1 MIARLKGLV
10 DHVSVDSVIVDVN
23 GVGYLVQASSRT
35 LSSLSVGQPVVLH
48 IETQVREDA
57 ITLFGCVTETELA
70 AFRALI
76 TVQGVGGRVALN
88 ILSVLTP
95 DQVAHAVASG
105 DAASLARANGVG
117 PKLAARIANELRG
130 KMGGVAVAVAVAA
143 GAPLPVTAGARVV
156 EDAVSALAALGFRP
170 MDASRAVSE
179 ALTELGEGAALNDV
193 VRVALKK
200 SAR

>member
-10 DHVSVDSVIVDVN
+10 DSVSADSLVVDVN
-23 GVGYLVQASSRT
+23 GVGYLVQTSTRT
-35 LSSLSVGQPVVLH
+35 LSALAVGQAVALH

-57 ITLFGCVTETELA
+57 ITLFGFAAEGELA
-70 AFRALI
+70 AFRALT

-95 DQVAHAVASG
+95 DQIAHAVAAG

-117 PKLAARIANELRG
+117 PKLAARIANELKG
-130 KMGGVAVAVAVAA
+130 KLGAVALSA
-143 GAPLPVTAGARVV
+143 GAPLPVKAGARVAD
-156 EDAVSALAALGFRP
+156 DAIAALAALGFRP

-179 ALTELGEGAALNDV
+179 ALADLGEGAALNDV

-200 SAR
+200 SAKA

>member
-10 DHVSVDSVIVDVN
+10 DSVSADALIVDVN
-23 GVGYLVQASSRT
+23 GVGYLVQASTRT
-35 LSSLSVGQPVVLH
+35 LSALSVGQPVALH

-57 ITLFGCVTETELA
+57 ITLFGCPTENELA

-95 DQVAHAVASG
+95 DQVAHAVAAG
-105 DAASLARANGVG
+105 DSASLARANGVG
-117 PKLAARIANELRG
+117 PKLAQRIANELKG
-130 KMGGVAVAVAVAA
+130 KIGAVAVAA
-143 GAPLPVTAGARVV
+143 GAPLPVQTGARITD
-156 EDAVSALAALGFRP
+156 DAMAALAALGFKP
-170 MDASRAVSE
+170 MDASRAVAE
-179 ALTELGEGAALNDV
+179 ALAELGEGAVLNDV

>member
-10 DHVSVDSVIVDVN
+10 DSISADALIVDVN
-23 GVGYLVQASSRT
+23 GVGYLVQASTPT
-35 LSSLSVGQPVVLH
+35 LSALSVGQPVVLH

-57 ITLFGCVTETELA
+57 ITLFGCTSESELA

-88 ILSVLTP
+88 ILSVLMP
-95 DQVAHAVASG
+95 DQVAHAVAAG

-117 PKLAARIANELRG
+117 PKLAARIANELKG
-130 KMGGVAVAVAVAA
+130 KMGGVAMGA

-156 EDAVSALAALGFRP
+156 EDAVAALAALGFRP

-179 ALTELGEGAALNDV
+179 ALAELGEGAALNDV

>member
-10 DHVSVDSVIVDVN
+10 DSVSADSVVIDVG
-23 GVGYLVQASSRT
+23 GVGYLVQASTRT
-35 LSSLSVGQPVVLH
+35 LSALSVGQAVAMH

-57 ITLFGCVTETELA
+57 ITLFGCPSESELA

-95 DQVAHAVASG
+95 DQAAHAVAAG

-130 KMGGVAVAVAVAA
+130 KMGGVAVAA
-143 GAPLPVTAGARVV
+143 GAPLPVQAGARVAD
-156 EDAVSALAALGFRP
+156 DAMAALAALGFRP
-170 MDASRAVSE
+170 MDASRAVAE
-179 ALTELGEGAALNDV
+179 ALAELGEGAALNDV

>member
-1 MIARLKGLV
+1 VIARLKGLV
-10 DHVSVDSVIVDVN
+10 DSVSADALIVDVN
-23 GVGYLVQASSRT
+23 GVGYLVQASTRS
-35 LSSLSVGQPVVLH
+35 LSQLSVGQPVALH

-57 ITLFGCVTETELA
+57 ITLFGFASESEIA
-70 AFRALI
+70 AFRALT
-76 TVQGVGGRVALN
+76 TVQGVGGRVGLN

-95 DQVAHAVASG
+95 DQIAHAVAAG

-117 PKLAARIANELRG
+117 PKLAARIANELKG
-130 KMGGVAVAVAVAA
+130 KLGAVALSA
-143 GAPLPVTAGARVV
+143 GAPLPVQAGARIVD
-156 EDAVSALAALGFRP
+156 DAMAALAALGFRP

-179 ALTELGEGAALNDV
+179 ALAELGDAAALNDV

>member
-10 DHVSVDSVIVDVN
+10 DSLSAEALVIDVN
-23 GVGYLVQASSRT
+23 GVGYLVQASTRT
-35 LSSLSVGQPVVLH
+35 LSGLSLGQPLVMH

-95 DQVAHAVASG
+95 DQVAHAVAAG

-117 PKLAARIANELRG
+117 PKLAARIANELKG
-130 KMGGVAVAVAVAA
+130 KLGGVAAA
-143 GAPLPVTAGARVV
+143 AAASGAPIAVPAGSRIAD
-156 EDAVSALAALGFRP
+156 DAIAALSALGFRP
-170 MDASRAVSE
+170 MDASRAVSD
-179 ALTELGEGAALNDV
+179 ALAELGEGAGLNDV

>member
-10 DHVSVDSVIVDVN
+10 DNVSADALIVDVN
-23 GVGYLVQASSRT
+23 GVGYLVQASTRT
-35 LSSLSVGQPVVLH
+35 LSALSVGQPVALH

-57 ITLFGCVTETELA
+57 ITLFGCPTENEQA

-95 DQVAHAVASG
+95 DQVAHAVAAG
-105 DAASLARANGVG
+105 DSASLARANGVG
-117 PKLAARIANELRG
+117 PKLAQRIANELKG
-130 KMGGVAVAVAVAA
+130 KMGAVAVAA
-143 GAPLPVTAGARVV
+143 GAPLPVQTGARITD
-156 EDAVSALAALGFRP
+156 DAMAALAALGFKP
-170 MDASRAVSE
+170 MDASRAVAE
-179 ALTELGEGAALNDV
+179 ALAELGEGAVLNDV

>member
-10 DHVSVDSVIVDVN
+10 DSVSADALVLDVN

-35 LSSLSVGQPVVLH
+35 LAALNIGQTVVMH

-57 ITLFGCVTETELA
+57 ITLFGCVTETERA

-95 DQVAHAVASG
+95 DQVAHAVAAG

-117 PKLAARIANELRG
+117 PKLAARITNELKG
-130 KMGGVAVAVAVAA
+130 KLGGVALSA
-143 GAPLPVTAGARVV
+143 GAPIAVQAGNRLL
-156 EDAVSALAALGFRP
+156 EDAMAALAALGFRP
-170 MDASRAVSE
+170 MDASRAVSD
-179 ALTELGEGAALNDV
+179 ALAELGETAALNDV

-200 SAR
+200 SVQ

>member
-10 DHVSVDSVIVDVN
+10 DSVSADALVVDVN
-23 GVGYLVQASSRT
+23 GVGYLVQASIRT
-35 LSSLSVGQPVVLH
+35 LSNLSVGQSAALH

-57 ITLFGCVTETELA
+57 ITLFGFTSESELA
-70 AFRALI
+70 AFRALT
-76 TVQGVGGRVALN
+76 TVQGVGGRVGLN

-95 DQVAHAVASG
+95 DQVAHAVAAG

-117 PKLAARIANELRG
+117 PKLAARIANELKG
-130 KMGGVAVAVAVAA
+130 KLGAVAMTA
-143 GAPLPVTAGARVV
+143 GAPLPVQAGSRIAD
-156 EDAVSALAALGFRP
+156 DAMAALAALGFRP

-179 ALTELGEGAALNDV
+179 ALAELGEAAALNDV